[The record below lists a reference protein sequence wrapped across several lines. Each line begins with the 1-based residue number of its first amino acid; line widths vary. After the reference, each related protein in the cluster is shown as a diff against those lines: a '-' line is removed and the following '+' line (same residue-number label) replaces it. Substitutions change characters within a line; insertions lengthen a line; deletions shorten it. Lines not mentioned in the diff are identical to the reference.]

1 MPIVP
6 TDPYYAST
14 VLHLPCDRD
23 LQDYS
28 AELALVTVTGH
39 AQLVS
44 APARYGGGAVSF
56 DGAGDRLSTTL
67 AQPWGTGD
75 FTVEFWVYPQNGGH
89 GQAWA
94 RLFQLGANA
103 TAGGLWL
110 VAEGNAYPMR
120 LIVEACQSAPTY
132 VRLLDATATIP
143 NGQWTHVA
151 LVRSNGTYTLYQNGQ
166 VAGSST
172 VTAGANLTQSTVY
185 LGANESA
192 GESFLG
198 TLDDVRITRGV
209 ARYTAAFTP
218 PGAIPTVDWYAPA
231 VIAGQVSLL
240 PPGTTFAPYPPAV
253 AAPVPQREDRLLA
266 GGRHLYFGGRGRI
279 AGTVQEKGT
288 PDRPVAR
295 RVRLFRDLD
304 AHCVGE
310 TWSDSVTGSYGYI
323 LYLSYRC
330 MRYLQ

>member
-1 MPIVP
+1 
-6 TDPYYAST
+6 
-14 VLHLPCDRD
+14 
-23 LQDYS
+23 
-28 AELALVTVTGH
+28 
-39 AQLVS
+39 
-44 APARYGGGAVSF
+44 
-56 DGAGDRLSTTL
+56 
-67 AQPWGTGD
+67 
-75 FTVEFWVYPQNGGH
+75 
-89 GQAWA
+89 
-94 RLFQLGANA
+94 
-103 TAGGLWL
+103 
-110 VAEGNAYPMR
+110 MR
-120 LIVEACQSAPTY
+120 LIIEACQSAPTY
-132 VRLLDATATIP
+132 VRLLDATATIA

-166 VAGSST
+166 VAGNST

-185 LGANESA
+185 LGANESG

-240 PPGTTFAPYPPAV
+240 PPGTTFAPYPPPV

-279 AGTVQEKGT
+279 AGTVKEKGT

-310 TWSDSVTGSYGYI
+310 TWSDAVTGSYVFDRIDPTVRYSVLASITTQLPRRHRRQPDAGGYLMLAI
-323 LYLSYRC
+323 SAALNEARLRGCWRSLTPGARARC
-330 MRYLQ
+330 RSSAGPGRRWAVLLLRRRWLRSRLPIPPARWRTTC